1 MLIDD
6 IYRIGKEYNLKVKY
20 NSNQGIPCIRKWV
33 CANHIA
39 RLLESD
45 LKFTDEQIDCL
56 RALISKLVHP
66 LDEMWKDTSE
76 TDDKAILLEQSLGV
90 DLGIKTFYDELLI
103 CENDSIRRTSTENTT
118 SIKTISDSL
127 IQYAK
132 IQTQISLMRIYQLIH
147 LIQKNYVIIQ
157 AVYKLKL
164 IYRIV
169 LSR

>member
-20 NSNQGIPCIRKWV
+20 NSNQGIPCICKWI

-45 LKFTDEQIDCL
+45 LKLTDEQIDCL

-90 DLGIKTFYDELLI
+90 DLGIRHSMMNF
-103 CENDSIRRTSTENTT
+103 
-118 SIKTISDSL
+118 
-127 IQYAK
+127 
-132 IQTQISLMRIYQLIH
+132 
-147 LIQKNYVIIQ
+147 
-157 AVYKLKL
+157 
-164 IYRIV
+164 
-169 LSR
+169 